1 MVTSAGDSR
10 ALAERIGAEVYDL
23 EVVDAA
29 SLTPSM
35 RRVVFGGDALAA
47 LRYEPGQDLMF
58 GIADDD
64 GSEVRRRYTIRSF
77 DPGATTIAVDA
88 VLHGDGPGAK
98 WFANARAGDRVEAI
112 GPRGKVTVDGDATWH
127 LFAGDES
134 FLPAACA
141 MAESL
146 HDPARATLVISV
158 DSAADEVPDI
168 ALPGLRYVHRD
179 GASVADA
186 VLLVDAL
193 AGVELGEGDGRAY
206 LAGELRVV
214 NAMRAS
220 LLDRGL
226 DASRIAP
233 KSYWRAGVANASHG
247 EPARD

>member
-1 MVTSAGDSR
+1 VVTSAGDSR
-10 ALAERIGAEVYDL
+10 ALAERIGADVYDL

-47 LRYEPGQDLMF
+47 FRYEPGQDLMF
-58 GIADDD
+58 GIADER

-77 DPGATTIAVDA
+77 DAGATTIAVDA

-98 WFANARAGDRVEAI
+98 WFGDARTGDRLEAI
-112 GPRGKVTVDGDATWH
+112 GPRGKVTVDGDASWH

-146 HDPARATLVISV
+146 PDPARATIVVSV
-158 DSAADEVPDI
+158 DSAADEVPGV

-179 GASVADA
+179 GASAADA
-186 VLLVDAL
+186 GRLVEAL
-193 AGVELGEGDGRAY
+193 AGVGLRDGEGRAY

-226 DASRIAP
+226 GASRIAA

-247 EPARD
+247 EPGRD